1 MLGVFVRVA
10 TIKACIG
17 SGNEMSRMGV
27 IVQCVTVLEQF
38 VRLILEIDIDEKSGG
53 RRTAIETVEGIRAA
67 IALSMSRIEASL
79 RTFQSRESLKRVA
92 KQRGIWALLECVRV
106 HGKRLRRL
114 YRVRHVLVHT
124 VHAIRYTEAEA
135 YALVEAIVHAVIAAR
150 PRYMAALLLVE
161 GHVMSAA
168 GRYADARRAYRGVL
182 GVCGRLGAAGKRE
195 AWAQVCEGHALAR
208 LGRAREARARY
219 KRAMQIDPSYALAYL
234 EMGHLELRAGR
245 HGAALAMYRA
255 AVEADPGYVAARLS
269 RGHALGVV
277 RGIGGEA
284 QAIECYEGALLLDSE
299 EMSAYTGCGLALAM
313 MGRHEEAVRW
323 YRSAIKADPS
333 DAAGRAGLA
342 NSLALAGRREEA
354 IREYRA
360 AIRISEEDIVGGAG
374 REAARAETRG
384 RGFAAGGI
392 ARSLGLGAAYG
403 GLGRVL
409 LEAGRA
415 GEALQ
420 AYRAAVRLDARNEG
434 ARLGLGDALI
444 GTGRAGEALQAYR
457 AAVRLDA
464 RSARVHLGM
473 GEALLRIGRAGEALQ
488 AYRAAVRLDAR
499 SARAWNGLAEVLAMH
514 GRGEEANKARR
525 RATELE
531 ARE

>member
-1 MLGVFVRVA
+1 MYPLTRELVAQSMLGVFVRVA

-219 KRAMQIDPSYALAYL
+219 KRACRSTP
-234 EMGHLELRAGR
+234 RTPWR
-245 HGAALAMYRA
+245 T
-255 AVEADPGYVAARLS
+255 S
-269 RGHALGVV
+269 RWATW
-277 RGIGGEA
+277 R
-284 QAIECYEGALLLDSE
+284 
-299 EMSAYTGCGLALAM
+299 CGPA
-313 MGRHEEAVRW
+313 
-323 YRSAIKADPS
+323 
-333 DAAGRAGLA
+333 
-342 NSLALAGRREEA
+342 
-354 IREYRA
+354 
-360 AIRISEEDIVGGAG
+360 
-374 REAARAETRG
+374 
-384 RGFAAGGI
+384 
-392 ARSLGLGAAYG
+392 
-403 GLGRVL
+403 
-409 LEAGRA
+409 
-415 GEALQ
+415 
-420 AYRAAVRLDARNEG
+420 
-434 ARLGLGDALI
+434 
-444 GTGRAGEALQAYR
+444 GTGRPLQCT
-457 AAVRLDA
+457 
-464 RSARVHLGM
+464 
-473 GEALLRIGRAGEALQ
+473 GRQPGPTPAMSRPAFQG
-488 AYRAAVRLDAR
+488 
-499 SARAWNGLAEVLAMH
+499 AMH
-514 GRGEEANKARR
+514 WAWCGASGARR
-525 RATELE
+525 RP
-531 ARE
+531 